1 MCNIFSTFVA
11 IKEKLRMN
19 YSETI
24 NYMFNQLPMY
34 QRQGKAAYKAD
45 LETSIEF
52 DKYLN
57 HPHTE
62 YKTIHVAGTNGKGSV
77 SHILSSVLQE
87 AGYKVGLY
95 TSPHLKSFRERIK
108 VNGEDVSEQFIIDFI
123 ENIKAFIE
131 EQRPSFFEM
140 TVFMALQYFKI
151 QKVDIAIIEV
161 GMGGRL
167 DSTNVINPILSVI
180 TNISLDHTAFLGDTV
195 SKIAIEKAGIIKK
208 EVPVV
213 IGESHPESKPVFIEK
228 AKEKETA
235 IYFAEEKYQIEYAMH
250 NSYTSQTFNV
260 KSQENTV
267 YENLQLDLLG
277 AYQSKNIISV
287 LTVVDILNKKGINI
301 NKDVL
306 YKGVSSVVKNTNLL
320 GRWQIL
326 GNNPLTICDTGHN
339 EAGIIQIIAQLK
351 QIPYKKLHFVIGT
364 VNDKNISSILSLLP
378 KDAVYYFTK
387 ANIERALN
395 VDSLYKEARKH
406 NLSGEKYQTV
416 EQAYQK
422 AKQNADKNDLIF
434 IGGSTFV
441 VAEIV

>member
-1 MCNIFSTFVA
+1 
-11 IKEKLRMN
+11 MN
-19 YSETI
+19 YKDTI

-57 HPHTE
+57 HPHAE

-87 AGYKVGLY
+87 VGYKVGLY

-108 VNGEDVSEQFIIDFI
+108 VNGQEVSEQFIVDFI

-140 TVFMALQYFKI
+140 TVFMALQYFKE

-208 EVPVV
+208 EVPIV

-228 AKEKETA
+228 AREKETA
-235 IYFAEEKYQIEYAMH
+235 TYFAEEKFQIEYAMH

-277 AYQSKNIISV
+277 AYQSKNIITV
-287 LTVVDILNKKGINI
+287 LTVIDILNEKGINI

-320 GRWQIL
+320 GRWQII
-326 GNNPLTICDTGHN
+326 GSNPLTICDTGHN
-339 EAGIIQIIAQLK
+339 EAGIKQITAQLK

-364 VNDKNISSILSLLP
+364 VNDKNISSILRLLP
-378 KDAVYYFTK
+378 KDAIYYFTK
-387 ANIERALN
+387 ANIERALD
-395 VDSLYKEARKH
+395 VETLYKEAKKH
-406 NLSGEKYQTV
+406 NLLGEKYQTV
-416 EQAYQK
+416 EHAYQK
-422 AKQNADKNDLIF
+422 AKENAGTNDLVF
-434 IGGSTFV
+434 IGGSTFI